1 MQKIIFIWLALLTF
15 TFGEGFYFDD
25 NETFNSK
32 IYIETLGNPANPAV
46 ILVHGLGDEASTI
59 WDETKD
65 VLKNDYFVVVFDLP
79 GFRNSELSSN
89 VYSPENYAKL
99 INTIAKRFVNK
110 PFHLVGHSMGG
121 AISLK
126 YASMYKDTLA
136 SLVLIDA
143 AGILHRATYGKFL
156 AVNGIEHLFEAD
168 SLFGNLM
175 QTPRINNFIN
185 NITNKLDNSRLFN
198 ADKVLS
204 SPNLRKSVLN
214 DNPMTIAALALVQTN
229 FSNLLED
236 IDTNTLIIWGED
248 DTIAPLETGFVLNRR
263 LQKSHLEI
271 IQKAGHVPMLTH
283 YDEYIKMLVNH
294 LNVKSDYRKEY
305 LIDKKKSYVTYYIGN
320 KQILTGYIKKITIE
334 NATNIII
341 KDAYIDNI
349 TIKNSQIEIHH
360 SEISAMNPLRIE
372 NSTVFITSS
381 DIHSNIKSFNSTLNI
396 AGTDLYALE
405 TNKLFKNSLNTTLI
419 YSLSKINDNNIH
431 GRFFIDKFGI
441 FKKDE

>member
-1 MQKIIFIWLALLTF
+1 MQKIIFIWLILLTF

-59 WDETKD
+59 WDETKN

-204 SPNLRKSVLN
+204 SPNLRKNVLN

-236 IDTNTLIIWGED
+236 IDTNTLIIWGEND
-248 DTIAPLETGFVLNRR
+248 AIAPIQTGYVLNRL
-263 LQKSHLEI
+263 LQNSTMKI
-271 IQKAGHVPMLTH
+271 IADSAHVPMLSHKDIFYRHLKEHLANSAIYVKTKARVDTPA
-283 YDEYIKMLVNH
+283 YNIKIANS
-294 LNVKSDYRKEY
+294 KKEV
-305 LIDKKKSYVTYYIGN
+305 I
-320 KQILTGYIKKITIE
+320 TGHIKKAVIK
-334 NATNIII
+334 NSNNILI
-341 KDAYIDNI
+341 KDAIIDD
-349 TIKNSQIEIHH
+349 IEIIN
-360 SEISAMNPLRIE
+360 SNVEIL
-372 NSTVFITSS
+372 NSTYSGEGKFSS
-381 DIHSNIKSFNSTLNI
+381 LKSTLYIVASDLFNKIDADYSTLNI
-396 AGTDLYALE
+396 AGSSINTD
-405 TNKLFKNSLNTTLI
+405 FKHFIQTKSSSVVI
-419 YSLSKINDNNIH
+419 YSLSRINNVSIH
-431 GRFFIDKFGI
+431 DKFTI
-441 FKKDE
+441 MK

>member
-1 MQKIIFIWLALLTF
+1 MQKIIFIWLILLTF

-59 WDETKD
+59 WDDTKE

-156 AVNGIEHLFEAD
+156 AVNGIEHFFEAD

-204 SPNLRKSVLN
+204 SPNLRKNVLN

-236 IDTNTLIIWGED
+236 IDTNTLIIWGEND
-248 DTIAPLETGFVLNRR
+248 AIAPIQTGYVLNRL
-263 LQKSHLEI
+263 LQNSTMKI
-271 IQKAGHVPMLTH
+271 IADSAHVPMLSHKEIFYGHLKEHLANSAIYVKTKARVDTPA
-283 YDEYIKMLVNH
+283 YNIKIANS
-294 LNVKSDYRKEY
+294 KKEV
-305 LIDKKKSYVTYYIGN
+305 I
-320 KQILTGYIKKITIE
+320 TGHIKKAVIK
-334 NATNIII
+334 NSNNILI
-341 KDAYIDNI
+341 KDAIIDD
-349 TIKNSQIEIHH
+349 IEIIN
-360 SEISAMNPLRIE
+360 SNVEIL
-372 NSTVFITSS
+372 NSIYSGEGKFSS
-381 DIHSNIKSFNSTLNI
+381 LKSTLYIVASDLFNKIDSDYSTLNI
-396 AGTDLYALE
+396 AGSSIN
-405 TNKLFKNSLNTTLI
+405 TNFKHFIQTKSSSVVI
-419 YSLSKINDNNIH
+419 YSLSRINNVSIH
-431 GRFFIDKFGI
+431 DKFTI
-441 FKKDE
+441 MK

>member
-1 MQKIIFIWLALLTF
+1 MKKIIFIWLILLTF
-15 TFGEGFYFDD
+15 SLGDGFYFDD

-32 IYIETLGNPANPAV
+32 VYIETLGNPVNPAV

-59 WDETKD
+59 WDETKE

-156 AVNGIEHLFEAD
+156 AVNGIEHLFEPD
-168 SLFGNLM
+168 SLFGNLI

-198 ADKVLS
+198 ADKVLN

-236 IDTNTLIIWGED
+236 IDTNTLIIWGEND
-248 DTIAPLETGFVLNRR
+248 AIAPIQTGYVLNRL
-263 LQKSHLEI
+263 LQNSTMKI
-271 IQKAGHVPMLTH
+271 ITDSAHVPMLSHKEIFYGHLKEHLANSEIYVKTKARVDTPA
-283 YDEYIKMLVNH
+283 YNIKIANS
-294 LNVKSDYRKEY
+294 KKEV
-305 LIDKKKSYVTYYIGN
+305 I
-320 KQILTGYIKKITIE
+320 TGHIKKAVIK
-334 NATNIII
+334 NSNNILI
-341 KDAYIDNI
+341 KDAIIDD
-349 TIKNSQIEIHH
+349 IEIIN
-360 SEISAMNPLRIE
+360 SNVEIL
-372 NSTVFITSS
+372 NSTYSGEGKFSS
-381 DIHSNIKSFNSTLNI
+381 LKSTLYIVASDLFNKIDADYSTLNI
-396 AGTDLYALE
+396 AGSTVNTD
-405 TNKLFKNSLNTTLI
+405 FKHFIHTKSSSVVI
-419 YSLSKINDNNIH
+419 YSLSRINNVCIH
-431 GRFFIDKFGI
+431 DKFTI
-441 FKKDE
+441 MK